1 MDNRKKDSGTEVEK
15 YKKSFFHSL
24 DGIKYAIKNEHNM
37 IIIIIAIISVTIC
50 GFLLNINSSEWLFI
64 ITMFGTISATEL
76 INSAVEANVDLCTT
90 KVHPLAKIAKDTA
103 SGATLVLCITSIV
116 GGLIIFLPKIIELLK

>member
-116 GGLIIFLPKIIELLK
+116 GGLMIFLPKIIELLK

>member
-50 GFLLNINSSEWLFI
+50 GFLLNLNSSEWLFI

-116 GGLIIFLPKIIELLK
+116 GGLIIFLPKDL

>member
-1 MDNRKKDSGTEVEK
+1 
-15 YKKSFFHSL
+15 
-24 DGIKYAIKNEHNM
+24 
-37 IIIIIAIISVTIC
+37 
-50 GFLLNINSSEWLFI
+50 
-64 ITMFGTISATEL
+64 MFGTISATEL